1 MKVTRTFLALA
12 ILLLSAFLLT
22 SCGGKTE
29 PAETSAPAETTAA
42 PETEAPA
49 PILTLADATEGS
61 KFVIYRSK
69 ALDDASL
76 TAINKLVSAIRAETG
91 VAIKIATDWGDAG
104 QTADPDEYAI
114 LVGETSFAESDILDS
129 LKMTQYVITAVGNK
143 VVIGGLDG
151 EGTTAAVEAF
161 IRDFISGK
169 GKTLTFSADQA
180 VMDKGKYPEDSYLS
194 CLGEPIEN
202 YRIVIPAD
210 ADYGVLRCAAEISSR
225 LTKLTG
231 VRFPLLT
238 DAEATDE
245 GAYEILIGKTT
256 RTTVQVNPYS
266 YDISAKGKTL
276 QIVAD
281 SHYAYEEASYVFITD
296 IAPLRKPTP
305 ITETTHRHAD
315 LTTELKG
322 SSPALFEQSGEVR
335 VLIQNIWGNTSEGNI
350 EDRMLQTAL
359 IYEGYAPD
367 VIGLQEC
374 STGARGGENGIVNLL
389 DELGYTEVPVKISDN
404 NATPL
409 FYRQSRVK
417 LIESGYLRFT
427 QVNKDAS
434 KGLTWAVFE
443 TNATKEKFAVIST
456 HYWWQSD
463 DTQDTIDRESNARE
477 SLATVAMITEK
488 YNCPVILGGDFN
500 CNPSSSPYGIITKG
514 GMRDVQSWAKKTENM
529 HTHHTYPTY
538 DAEKGIWDDP
548 VYPSANYSRSI
559 DHIFATGNLTPE
571 RFDVVSDLYA
581 VLSSDHCPLI
591 LDFTIN

>member
-1 MKVTRTFLALA
+1 MKATRTLICFAL
-12 ILLLSAFLLT
+12 LLLSALLLT

-29 PAETSAPAETTAA
+29 PIDTTEAITTTAA

-61 KFVIYRSK
+61 KFIIYRSK
-69 ALDDASL
+69 TLDDVSL

-104 QTADPDEYAI
+104 QKADPNEYAI
-114 LVGETSFAESDILDS
+114 LVGDTSFAESDTLAS
-129 LKMTQYVITAVGNK
+129 LKMTQYIITAVGNK
-143 VVIGGLDG
+143 IVIGGPDG
-151 EGTTAAVEAF
+151 EGTAAAVEAF

-169 GKTLTFSADQA
+169 GKTLTFSADQSIL
-180 VMDKGKYPEDSYLS
+180 DKGKYPEDSYLS

-210 ADYGVLRCAAEISSR
+210 ADYGVLRCAIEISSR

-256 RTTVQVNPYS
+256 RTTVGVDPYS
-266 YDISAKGKTL
+266 YDISAKGKTV

-281 SHYAYEEASYVFITD
+281 SHYAYEEAAYIFTTD
-296 IAPLRKPTP
+296 IAPLRKPQP
-305 ITETTHRHAD
+305 ITEALHRHAD
-315 LTTELKG
+315 LTAELKK
-322 SSPALFEQSGEVR
+322 SAPALFERSGEVR

-374 STGARGGENGIVNLL
+374 STGARGGEKGIVKLL
-389 DELGYTEVPVKISDN
+389 DELGYIEVPVNISDN

-409 FYRQSRVK
+409 FYRQNRVR
-417 LIESGYLRFT
+417 LLDSGYLRFT

-443 TNATKEKFAVIST
+443 TNGTKETFAVIST

-463 DTQDTIDRESNARE
+463 DNQDTLDRESNARE

-538 DAEKGIWDDP
+538 DAEKGLWDDP
-548 VYPSANYSRSI
+548 VYPAANYSRSI

-581 VLSSDHCPLI
+581 ILSSDHCPLI

>member
-151 EGTTAAVEAF
+151 EGTAAAVEAF

-315 LTTELKG
+315 LTAELKG

-374 STGARGGENGIVNLL
+374 STGARGGENGIVSLL

-409 FYRQSRVK
+409 FYRQSRVR

-463 DTQDTIDRESNARE
+463 DAQDTLDRESNARE

>member
-1 MKVTRTFLALA
+1 MKATLTLACTA
-12 ILLLSAFLLT
+12 ALLIGSLLLT
-22 SCGGKTE
+22 SCNGSNEST
-29 PAETSAPAETTAA
+29 ETTVEVTTTTAQTEAAA
-42 PETEAPA
+42 PV
-49 PILTLADATEGS
+49 LTLADGS
-61 KFVIYRSK
+61 VGSQFVIYRSK
-69 ALDDASL
+69 ALGDTTL
-76 TAINKLVSAIRAETG
+76 TAINKLVSAIRVETG
-91 VAIKIATDWGDAG
+91 IAIKIATDWGDAG
-104 QTADPDEYAI
+104 KNADPNEYAI
-114 LVGETSFAESDILDS
+114 LIGETSFPQSDILDT
-129 LKMTQYVITAVGNK
+129 LKMTQYIITADGNK
-143 VVIGGLDG
+143 IIIGGPDD
-151 EGTTAAVEAF
+151 EGTVSAIEAF
-161 IRDFISGK
+161 IRDFITGK

-180 VMDKGKYPEDSYLS
+180 VLNKGKYPEDSYLS

-210 ADYGVLRCAAEISSR
+210 ADYGVLRCAAEVSAR

-231 VRFPLLT
+231 VKFPILT

-245 GAYEILIGKTT
+245 GAYEILIGKTG
-256 RTTVQVNPYS
+256 RTTVEVSPYS

-281 SHYAYEEASYVFITD
+281 SHYAYQEAADVFITD
-296 IAPLRKPTP
+296 IATLRKPTP
-305 ITETTHRHAD
+305 ITEALHRHAD
-315 LTTELKG
+315 LTNELKS
-322 SSPALFEQSGEVR
+322 SSPSLFERNGEVR

-350 EDRMLQTAL
+350 DDRMLQTAL

-374 STGARGGENGIVNLL
+374 STGARGGDNGIVKLL
-389 DELGYTEVPVKISDN
+389 DELGYAEVPVNISDN
-404 NATPL
+404 NGTPL
-409 FYRQSRVK
+409 FFRQSRVR
-417 LIESGYLRFT
+417 LIDSGYLRFT

-463 DTQDTIDRESNARE
+463 DNQDTLDRESNARE

-488 YNCPVILGGDFN
+488 YGCPVILGGDFN

-538 DAEKGIWDDP
+538 DAEKGLWDDP
-548 VYPSANYSRSI
+548 VYPTANYSRSI
-559 DHIFATGNLTPE
+559 DHIFATGDLNPV
-571 RFDVVSDLYA
+571 RFDVVTDLYA
-581 VLSSDHCPLI
+581 ILSSDHCPLVF
-591 LDFTIN
+591 DFDIN